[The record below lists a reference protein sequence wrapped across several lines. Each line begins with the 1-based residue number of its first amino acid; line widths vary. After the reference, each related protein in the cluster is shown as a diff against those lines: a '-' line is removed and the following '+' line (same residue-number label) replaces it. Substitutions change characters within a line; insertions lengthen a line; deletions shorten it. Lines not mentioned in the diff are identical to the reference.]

1 MIQHQKLDHLYDEVG
16 GVYKTTVLI
25 QKRLRELNRGA
36 RKLVPED
43 DKNPI
48 ATVMTEIEKDRI
60 ALVPDTEENRE
71 QIRSEIERMT
81 ADQPQP
87 LDIGGATTEEEMERK
102 IVVALSKQRQ
112 SDAEGDGE
120 PKAE

>member
-1 MIQHQKLDHLYDEVG
+1 MIQHNKLDDLYRQVG
-16 GVYKTTVLI
+16 GVYKTTVLM

-36 RKLVPED
+36 RKLVPEEN
-43 DKNPI
+43 KNPI

-60 ALVPDTEENRE
+60 QLVPDTEENRE

-87 LDIGGATTEEEMERK
+87 LDLAGATTEEEMERK

-112 SDAEGDGE
+112 QDAGE
-120 PKAE
+120 DADAKIE